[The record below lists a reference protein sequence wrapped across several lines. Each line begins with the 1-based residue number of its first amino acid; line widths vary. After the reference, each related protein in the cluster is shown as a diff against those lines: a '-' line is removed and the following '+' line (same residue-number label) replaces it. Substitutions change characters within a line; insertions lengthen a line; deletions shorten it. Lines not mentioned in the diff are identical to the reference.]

1 MKRKH
6 LKRVVA
12 GAFAAVMA
20 TSGISFPQANVHAEE
35 KGNELRLWYD
45 EPTSKGTNILVPVL
59 GMIQTKKTDGSNIH
73 CRLVMVI
80 WERMFT
86 EKLQVNI

>member
-45 EPTSKGTNILVPVL
+45 EPTSQGTNIL
-59 GMIQTKKTDGSNIH
+59 GAGSGYDTDEKNRY

-80 WERMFT
+80 WERMST

>member
-35 KGNELRLWYD
+35 KGNELRLWY
-45 EPTSKGTNILVPVL
+45 
-59 GMIQTKKTDGSNIH
+59 
-73 CRLVMVI
+73 
-80 WERMFT
+80 
-86 EKLQVNI
+86 EKQMAATYIADW

>member
-45 EPTSKGTNILVPVL
+45 EPTSQGTNVL

-80 WERMFT
+80 WERMST

>member
-35 KGNELRLWYD
+35 KGNEYRNRPGQNAHRLSAQRQGA
-45 EPTSKGTNILVPVL
+45 PRRRRSSGGPV
-59 GMIQTKKTDGSNIH
+59 
-73 CRLVMVI
+73 
-80 WERMFT
+80 
-86 EKLQVNI
+86 

>member
-35 KGNELRLWYD
+35 KGNEL
-45 EPTSKGTNILVPVL
+45 SFGTMSQHQKARIFLVPVL

-80 WERMFT
+80 WERMST

>member
-45 EPTSKGTNILVPVL
+45 EQHHKARIFLVPVL

-80 WERMFT
+80 WERMST

>member
-45 EPTSKGTNILVPVL
+45 EPTSQGTNIL
-59 GMIQTKKTDGSNIH
+59 GAGSGYD

-80 WERMFT
+80 WERMST

>member
-45 EPTSKGTNILVPVL
+45 EPTSQGTNILGQDTICSAFLYEVFY
-59 GMIQTKKTDGSNIH
+59 
-73 CRLVMVI
+73 RL
-80 WERMFT
+80 
-86 EKLQVNI
+86 

>member
-45 EPTSKGTNILVPVL
+45 EPTSQGTNIL
-59 GMIQTKKTDGSNIH
+59 GAGSGYDTDEKTDGSNIH

-80 WERMFT
+80 WERMST